1 MPSSPLVSNLTSPP
15 GGSVGCADLDLERL
29 AGWMRQ
35 AGLDPR
41 GLNACVLSG
50 GQSNPTFLLQTAGD
64 AFVLRKQPPGA
75 LLPSAHAIDREY
87 RVMQALNGS
96 GVPVPR
102 MVAYCDDALLIGTP
116 FFLMEYV
123 RGRNFIDPTL
133 PGIAVAE
140 RKAIYA
146 DINRVLVALHGVD
159 HRAAGLDTFGRPGN
173 YFARQ
178 IDRWSRQYRSSG
190 GAPIEAMEALM
201 EWLPAH
207 IPHGDETCVVHG
219 DMRMDNLIIHPT
231 EPRVVAVLDWEL
243 STLGHPLADLSYF
256 CMSWCVPPELWRGV
270 AGVDLTALG
279 IPQEHAFVEDYCRA
293 RGIDAIRNWD
303 FYLAYNLFRM
313 AAILRGVAARAAGGN
328 ASAADA
334 ASMEAKV
341 RPLADL
347 SWRCARRS
355 GTQ

>member
-1 MPSSPLVSNLTSPP
+1 
-15 GGSVGCADLDLERL
+15 
-29 AGWMRQ
+29 MRQ
-35 AGLDPR
+35 AGLDPG
-41 GLNACVLSG
+41 GLSAQVLSG
-50 GQSNPTFLLQTAGD
+50 GQSNPTFLLQTASD
-64 AFVLRKQPPGA
+64 AFVLRKQPPGT

-102 MVAYCDDALLIGTP
+102 MVAYCDDAALIGTP
-116 FFLMEYV
+116 FFLMEYM

-133 PGIAVAE
+133 PELAVAE

-146 DINRVLVALHGVD
+146 DINRVLVALHDLD
-159 HRAAGLDTFGRPGN
+159 HRAAGLEAFGRPGN

-178 IDRWSRQYRSSG
+178 IERWSRQYRRSG

-201 EWLPAH
+201 AWLPAH
-207 IPHGDETCVVHG
+207 IPDGDETCVVHG

-231 EPRVVAVLDWEL
+231 EPRVIAVLDWEL

-256 CMSWCVPPELWRGV
+256 CMSWCVPPDLWRGV

-293 RGIDAIRNWD
+293 RGIDAIRQPRKQPFACVPGEYSREVPMWPFPD
-303 FYLAYNLFRM
+303 CKL
-313 AAILRGVAARAAGGN
+313 IDVGTGGV
-328 ASAADA
+328 
-334 ASMEAKV
+334 
-341 RPLADL
+341 
-347 SWRCARRS
+347 
-355 GTQ
+355 

>member
-1 MPSSPLVSNLTSPP
+1 
-15 GGSVGCADLDLERL
+15 
-29 AGWMRQ
+29 MRQ

-41 GLNACVLSG
+41 GLSARVLSG
-50 GQSNPTFLLQTAGD
+50 GQSNPTFLLQTASD
-64 AFVLRKQPPGA
+64 AFVLRKQPPGQ

-87 RVMQALNGS
+87 QVMQALEGR
-96 GVPVPR
+96 GVPVPH
-102 MVAYCDDALLIGTP
+102 MVAFCDDASLTGTP

-123 RGRNFIDPTL
+123 RGRCFIDPAL
-133 PGIAVAE
+133 PELAVNE

-146 DINRVLVALHGVD
+146 DINRILVALHSVD
-159 HRAAGLDTFGRPGN
+159 YHAAGLDTFGRQGN

-178 IDRWSRQYRSSG
+178 IARWSRQYRSSA
-190 GAPIEAMEALM
+190 GAPVEAMEALM

-207 IPHGDETCVVHG
+207 IPEGDETCVVHG

-231 EPRVVAVLDWEL
+231 EPRVIAVLDWEL

-256 CMSWCVPPELWRGV
+256 CMSWCVPPDLWRGV
-270 AGVDLTALG
+270 AGVDLTGLG

-293 RGIDAIRNWD
+293 RGIGAIRNWD

-313 AAILRGVAARAAGGN
+313 AAILRGVSARAAGGN
-328 ASAADA
+328 ASSADA

-341 RPLADL
+341 RPLAEL

-355 GTQ
+355 DTQ